1 MQELIMLIKFYLRA
15 KKVTRIVPKH
25 TYKCNEHFA
34 CVTRIVPKHTYKC
47 NEHFA
52 CPACGWRAE
61 ARRNY
66 KRLYAKCSMCGLEVR
81 IPR

>member
-1 MQELIMLIKFYLRA
+1 MQELIMLIKFYLKAR
-15 KKVTRIVPKH
+15 K
-25 TYKCNEHFA
+25 
-34 CVTRIVPKHTYKC
+34 VTRIVPKHTYKC

-61 ARRNY
+61 ARRDH